1 MLALKFL
8 AKFKDFGLL
17 VMRLGIGLSF
27 IMHGSQKMFGG
38 VETWTQVGSSMTN
51 FGMNHYHYIWGF
63 LAAFAEFG
71 GGIFLILGFLT
82 RPAAIM
88 MWFTMVVA
96 TTMHVL
102 KGDGF
107 QVYSHALEMSVVFFA
122 LIFVGPG
129 RFSIDQE

>member
-8 AKFKDFGLL
+8 GKFKDIGLL
-17 VMRLGIGLSF
+17 LLRLGIGLSF
-27 IMHGSQKMFGG
+27 VMHGSGKMFGG
-38 VETWTQVGSSMTN
+38 PELWGQVGASMTN
-51 FGMNHYHYIWGF
+51 FGITQYHGVWGF

-71 GGIFLILGFLT
+71 GGIMLILGFLT

-88 MWFTMVVA
+88 MFLTMVVA
-96 TTMHVL
+96 TVMHVK

-107 QVYSHALEMSVVFFA
+107 NVYSHALEMGVVFLS

-129 RFSIDQE
+129 RFSIDKE

>member
-8 AKFKDFGLL
+8 GRFKDFGLL
-17 VMRLGIGLSF
+17 VMRLGLGLAF
-27 IMHGSQKMFGG
+27 VVHGSAKMFGG
-38 VETWTQVGSSMTN
+38 MEMWNQVGAAMGN
-51 FGMNHYHYIWGF
+51 FGMAHYHYIWGF

-71 GGIFLILGFLT
+71 GGILLILGFLT

-88 MWFTMVVA
+88 MCFTMAVA

-102 KGDGF
+102 KGDPF
-107 QVYSHALEMSVVFFA
+107 QVYSHALELGVVFFA